1 MWSKISKLLNQV
13 FLILYDVNTYSL
25 TSCGTRKPSLLS
37 WNQISTSPKA
47 LRNTITGIILHQYVS
62 HITLNI
68 IITFSIGGTTRSIG
82 TIILTLMASDNTQQN
97 IDPFREYEQF
107 NFLYSSS
114 NIGKEAVDQLV
125 KLFMNYSIKI
135 IINLGLSGDGKTHLV
150 TQLAVQGK
158 ALVLFYDCSQ
168 NSKLIGTIIKNYW
181 EGKPREWRSN
191 YEDFSS
197 FLELTLFNFTIANA
211 FTLLQLVKLDK
222 TLSSC
227 AI

>member
-1 MWSKISKLLNQV
+1 MGQL
-13 FLILYDVNTYSL
+13 FLH
-25 TSCGTRKPSLLS
+25 S
-37 WNQISTSPKA
+37 WP
-47 LRNTITGIILHQYVS
+47 LITP
-62 HITLNI
+62 NK
-68 IITFSIGGTTRSIG
+68 
-82 TIILTLMASDNTQQN
+82 